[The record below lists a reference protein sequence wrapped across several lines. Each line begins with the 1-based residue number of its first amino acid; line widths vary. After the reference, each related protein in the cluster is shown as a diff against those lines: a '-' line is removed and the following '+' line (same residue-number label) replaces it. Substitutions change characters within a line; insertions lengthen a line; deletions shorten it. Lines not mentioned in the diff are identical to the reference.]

1 MNMTKCSKCGNDFD
15 ESQVDPAAAEYSSCS
30 SCWDEWVKYSIMV
43 INEMRL
49 DMSLPEH
56 RKALRKHERV
66 YFGLE
71 KLEAGMKDLS
81 KEEERVP
88 DER

>member
-1 MNMTKCSKCGNDFD
+1 MTQTCSKCGNAFD
-15 ESQVDPAAAEYSSCS
+15 ESKVDPAAAKYSSCAN
-30 SCWDEWVKYSIMV
+30 CWDEWVKYSVMV

-49 DMSLPEH
+49 DLSLPEH
-56 RKALRKHERV
+56 RRVLKRYERA

-71 KLEAGMKDLS
+71 TPEGGMKDYS

>member
-1 MNMTKCSKCGNDFD
+1 MTQTCSKCSTTFD
-15 ESQVDPAAAEYSSCS
+15 ETKVDPVAAKYSACS
-30 SCWDEWVKYSIMV
+30 KCWDEWVKYSVMV

-49 DMSLPEH
+49 DLSLPEH
-56 RKALRKHERV
+56 RKVLKKYERA

-71 KLEAGMKDLS
+71 RPEAQMKDYT

-88 DER
+88 DKR